1 MKRYLRK
8 LKYEINN
15 FIKEPSLIPENFQLG
30 TWKDN
35 SDIYDLLKLIAQD
48 LIKNQNLTDMKI
60 FGKSTNNNWIVS
72 SDFFNNYEFS
82 KRKLKPAYF
91 NIADVKVPY
100 EASRLQHLQK
110 QNLVIYS
117 STTKELQSENL
128 TINVDEFPLIYWNSP
143 MDVAIRLINL
153 IIHRQF
159 LSHKTNR
166 SSIFKDSEELLD
178 VYISQHYQYVKDNL
192 ENEGNIVGNH
202 YLIELSAMLFYLA
215 NYETKIS
222 VSDTEF
228 VLNELKNELI
238 NQFNDEGTNFEGS
251 THYAAFTT
259 EALILCKFSI
269 QELDQTSDLLS
280 LLDRLIISNKKFLS
294 LLTNNGEL
302 SQIGDN
308 DSGRIFYFA
317 FDEDKPLN
325 LTWLIKIIESLD
337 IDQKMSESVNNNI
350 LEVSNEIPML
360 KNHKHVKHPEIKLF
374 SKDFQVYAYPDFGI
388 YIWRNDSEYLSIRCG
403 PVGQNGVGGH
413 SHYDQLSIECFTDN
427 KWLARDPG
435 TGTYTDDI
443 SIRNKF
449 KSLDYHWGPNIDIEF
464 KKEDEFDCFKLN
476 NMSDGSVI
484 TFNKYTF
491 FGVAEFNESKIYR
504 KLQINNGVLSIEDF
518 SKLQNL
524 QEYDSWGEKTN
535 GVKRQFSEGY
545 KRFS

>member
-30 TWKDN
+30 IWKDN